1 MTVTGVLET
10 ALYVDDLERSSR
22 FYRDLF
28 GFDVLVANERMQ
40 ALAVAGKHVLLLF
53 KKGASKNHEIPHDG
67 DGQDHMAFSIPVAD
81 LEAWKRRLA
90 EHEIAIENLTQWE
103 RGGQSI
109 YFRDPDHHSIELATP
124 GTWAIY

>member
-40 ALAVAGKHVLLLF
+40 ALAVAGKQVLLLF
-53 KKGASKNHEIPHDG
+53 KKGASKNHDIPHDG
-67 DGQDHMAFSIPVAD
+67 EGQDHMAFAIPFAD
-81 LEAWKRRLA
+81 LEAWTRRLA
-90 EHEIAIENLTQWE
+90 ERGIAIENLTQWE
-103 RGGQSI
+103 RGG
-109 YFRDPDHHSIELATP
+109 
-124 GTWAIY
+124 